1 MRCPLCDA
9 ENDAAAE
16 ACFTCGRAFDALTH
30 GFVLSGR
37 YEVRRPVGAGGMGRV
52 YEAFDRVL
60 EEPVAIKVLRSEL
73 TGDPEIARRFL
84 HEIKLARKIT
94 HRNVCRIHEYGEV
107 QGIAYISMEFISGRS
122 LREHLAG
129 RRRDLAEAFELCLQ
143 VAEGLKAIHEHGVV
157 HRDLKSAN
165 IMVDARGVAKILDF
179 GIAKQVDGTAGLT
192 TGDRIFGTPEY
203 MSPEQVEG
211 GPADVRSDVYALGC
225 VVFEVFTGRPPF
237 RGDTPY
243 ATLLKHL
250 KEPPPLDQV
259 VLGLPRPLIGALA
272 KALAKNRAQRFR
284 TAAEFITALQAARD
298 SLSSP
303 TLSGS
308 LTLPTTTPPPRGHVN
323 TVTIFRPLLHS
334 RAARWGWAA
343 AGAVVFALAALAGLS
358 GGSAPTGAAVTPTAP
373 AMDAPPSTLA
383 ATAPP
388 PTTRAALA
396 AAPPPSLAPSLPT
409 TTRSR
414 NGVPPPRPAPPPPT
428 ASAAPLPAANSTAP
442 PQPVATPRAT
452 PVDVP
457 IAAPP
462 LATTPALPAA
472 GTLTLIVV
480 PDAEVVLDGDPIGVV
495 GRRDIPLAAGP
506 HALQVLHPEYE
517 PLPRRLTIRAG
528 ETLTLLL
535 DLQEKGIRRTPKTPK

>member
-84 HEIKLARKIT
+84 HEIKLARKIS

-122 LREHLAG
+122 LREHLSG
-129 RRRDLAEAFELCLQ
+129 QRRNLAEAFDLCLQ
-143 VAEGLKAIHEHGVV
+143 VGEGLKAIHEHGIV

-192 TGDRIFGTPEY
+192 AGDRIFGTPEY

-211 GPADVRSDVYALGC
+211 GPADARSDVYALGC

-284 TAAEFITALQAARD
+284 TAADFIAALQAARD

-303 TLSGS
+303 TLGGAM
-308 LTLPTTTPPPRGHVN
+308 TLPPTTPRPRGHVD
-323 TVTIFRPLLHS
+323 TVTIFRPLFRS
-334 RAARWGWAA
+334 KAARWGWAA

-358 GGSAPTGAAVTPTAP
+358 RGSAPTGAAVTPTAP
-373 AMDAPPSTLA
+373 AMSAPRSTLA
-383 ATAPP
+383 AAAPP
-388 PTTRAALA
+388 PTTLAAL
-396 AAPPPSLAPSLPT
+396 AAPPPSLAPSRST
-409 TTRSR
+409 TTPTRSR
-414 NGVPPPRPAPPPPT
+414 NEEPAPRLAPT
-428 ASAAPLPAANSTAP
+428 PAASAAPPPAAIATP
-442 PQPVATPRAT
+442 LPVATPRPT

-462 LATTPALPAA
+462 SATTPALPAG
-472 GTLTLIVV
+472 GTLALIVV

-495 GRRDIPLAAGP
+495 GRRDIPLAAGS
-506 HALQVLHPEYE
+506 HALQVQHPEYE
-517 PLPRRLTIRAG
+517 PLPRRFTIRAG

-535 DLQEKGIRRTPKTPK
+535 DLQEKGIRKTLKTPK